1 MNSIDGW
8 VDQRLA
14 AQGEIEQLSRQVAEG
29 TAKISEAEAQIIALS
44 GEREHATQRCE
55 AMEKSINGEKE
66 AVKTAERQ
74 MAAAQARASHLMLQ
88 VQSLTSERDAAK
100 NALSERDEEH
110 QRALGERDAA
120 VEREREAKE
129 RAERGWE
136 MERGERERERQDA
149 MQQQQQQQQ
158 QGPFHGHDA
167 PYITPAADDRD
178 QRDSIL
184 HSVIAQRTRGRIS
197 ADSARGTP
205 GHAMHSQTPGPAVS
219 GVATSSSISRGE
231 ETRAASVQHSVIARR
246 TRGRMAER
254 ENNFLL
260 RHIPAVGQPPAQPV
274 PAVVPLTH
282 TGFVIGRCGADLEL
296 TSGYVSRKHAQLQ
309 RIAGGWRV
317 LDTVR
322 FLPATPASPQPCLT
336 PLIQMPPSPHIQI
349 LVNIYIYK
357 ACMHAPL
364 HSQLLLL
371 PFGPCLPQDPW
382 SITQR
387 TRRPCTPAPSF

>member
-1 MNSIDGW
+1 M
-8 VDQRLA
+8 
-14 AQGEIEQLSRQVAEG
+14 
-29 TAKISEAEAQIIALS
+29 SEAEAQIIALS
-44 GEREHATQRCE
+44 GERDLATQRCE
-55 AMEKSINGEKE
+55 AMEKSMNGEKE
-66 AVKTAERQ
+66 AVKNAERE

-88 VQSLTSERDAAK
+88 VQSLISERDAAK
-100 NALSERDEEH
+100 NALSDRDAEH

-149 MQQQQQQQQ
+149 VQQQQQQQQQ
-158 QGPFHGHDA
+158 QGLLHGHNNDA
-167 PYITPAADDRD
+167 PSITPAADNRD
-178 QRDSIL
+178 QHDSIL

-205 GHAMHSQTPGPAVS
+205 GRGMHSQTPGTAVS
-219 GVATSSSISRGE
+219 GVAPSSSIGRGE

-260 RHIPAVGQPPAQPV
+260 RHVAAVGQPPAQPV

-322 FLPATPASPQPCLT
+322 FLLTPACLPLPSLVSPLSDICL
-336 PLIQMPPSPHIQI
+336 PLPTTRPWNIHIHD
-349 LVNIYIYK
+349 YK
-357 ACMHAPL
+357 A
-364 HSQLLLL
+364 
-371 PFGPCLPQDPW
+371 
-382 SITQR
+382 
-387 TRRPCTPAPSF
+387 